1 MCGAHGRSFDA
12 RLPRSIR
19 GIVWL
24 ADGEFVP
31 ATIGVEPP
39 AELLRTVRAASG
51 ARDVILVPVFAA
63 YHGVALACEGDD
75 LAVVRASL
83 PRWTS
88 DGGEDAAPG
97 EVVEHHVAPSTV
109 AEVLDVARDE
119 GFEGAAVREAV
130 GSGALALLWES
141 APLPATAARLQ
152 EELGVPSLVWSP
164 AEAPDPERA
173 GDFLTVQRENAQR
186 LRALLPR

>member
-1 MCGAHGRSFDA
+1 MRGADGRPFDA
-12 RLPRSIR
+12 RLPGSIR

-24 ADGEFVP
+24 ADREFVP
-31 ATIGVEPP
+31 ATVGVEPP
-39 AELLRTVRAASG
+39 AELLRTVRAATS
-51 ARDVILVPVFAA
+51 ARDVILVPIIAA

-83 PRWTS
+83 SQWSS
-88 DGGEDAAPG
+88 DGGEDAALG

-130 GSGALALLWES
+130 EWALDVALGHES
-141 APLPATAARLQ
+141 H
-152 EELGVPSLVWSP
+152 GVH
-164 AEAPDPERA
+164 AERVPQ
-173 GDFLTVQRENAQR
+173 V
-186 LRALLPR
+186 RALECERHTAR